1 MVLIPFRKNTQ
12 MSKAPLC
19 RTMSLVPERPG
30 KDQRGGEAGR
40 KRRKAARPR
49 RKRAASGGERAE
61 LPRSLGW
68 PFKKVAVLPLA
79 TPVTRHRQATH

>member
-40 KRRKAARPR
+40 KRRK
-49 RKRAASGGERAE
+49 RAASGGERAE

-79 TPVTRHRQATH
+79 TPVTRHRQAKH